1 MALQVVCTVEE
12 IVCLVDVRV
21 QTTHFQ
27 NTQFTYKYIPHSL
40 HTCRHVL
47 NYTIQIVQS
56 QINTNSNKRRVRS
69 ATLYLSI
76 YLSIS
81 LSLIAHTHT
90 HTHTHIHTCERADG
104 SFDIVM
110 TSPENLT
117 DVQSPVRRGVAS
129 RVGSSRKPILLAID
143 EAHLC
148 SEWGEAS
155 SNAESVAFREEF
167 AKIGLSRATYDKWVR
182 LMSVTHRICMFGV

>member
-1 MALQVVCTVEE
+1 M
-12 IVCLVDVRV
+12 
-21 QTTHFQ
+21 QTR
-27 NTQFTYKYIPHSL
+27 IEL
-40 HTCRHVL
+40 H
-47 NYTIQIVQS
+47 
-56 QINTNSNKRRVRS
+56 NTNRTITNQYKLKQKTCAKCYSLS
-69 ATLYLSI
+69 IYLSI
-76 YLSIS
+76 YLSF
-81 LSLIAHTHT
+81 ANCTHT